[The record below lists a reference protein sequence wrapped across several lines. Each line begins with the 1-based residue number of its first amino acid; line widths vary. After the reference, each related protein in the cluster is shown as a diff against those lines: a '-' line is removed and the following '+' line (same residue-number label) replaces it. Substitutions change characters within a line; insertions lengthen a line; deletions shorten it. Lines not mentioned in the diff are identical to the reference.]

1 MADYRTDDG
10 VRVERRNGAG
20 KTIAIVLA
28 VVLVIVALLFL
39 TGFWRVNTS
48 GELKAP
54 EVSVKGG
61 EVPNVDMDSKK
72 IVVGSKETTV
82 DVPKV
87 ETEKKKIDVPVVGV
101 SDGKTDK

>member
-1 MADYRTDDG
+1 MADYNT
-10 VRVERRNGAG
+10 RRGGAG
-20 KTIAIVLA
+20 KTVAIIAG
-28 VVLVIVALLFL
+28 VVLLIVVLLFL

-48 GELKAP
+48 GEVKAP

-61 EVPNVDMDSKK
+61 ELPDVDVDSKK
-72 IVVGSKETTV
+72 VVVGTKETTV

-101 SDGKTDK
+101 SEGETDK